1 MALAVRGD
9 GRWRPITVVSLA
21 ATVLFV
27 TFLFLPWGN
36 ATFLMAVVTLFA
48 WIAVIGVR
56 LAPRIRFSTRAIV
69 SKDPSP
75 VLINSREP
83 EESRAGSQVFRLRW
97 HFVLRLRRSW
107 TRWHF
112 TLGSARCGDAE
123 SDADQKC
130 RGAADATPGP
140 GVVRQD
146 QSGDQSQIEP
156 HCAAQN
162 SQDAPARPAAGGEY
176 TG

>member
-1 MALAVRGD
+1 MHGDQAQDHAQPARQPLAPLTMALAVRGD

-83 EESRAGSQVFRLRW
+83 EESLAGPQMIQAETASCPKAAKELSS
-97 HFVLRLRRSW
+97 LTRRV
-107 TRWHF
+107 
-112 TLGSARCGDAE
+112 
-123 SDADQKC
+123 
-130 RGAADATPGP
+130 GP
-140 GVVRQD
+140 HAMRRRR
-146 QSGDQSQIEP
+146 I
-156 HCAAQN
+156 
-162 SQDAPARPAAGGEY
+162 RRR
-176 TG
+176 